1 MKYRKKKLKSAPVI
15 IAAIFTA
22 QGLEISLN
30 HEIHDESI
38 EGVHTHNEFRL
49 VEPIRYSLVA
59 AVSAP
64 TISFNTNS

>member
-1 MKYRKKKLKSAPVI
+1 MKDRKKKLKSAPVI

-22 QGLEISLN
+22 QSLEITLN

-49 VEPIRYSLVA
+49 VELIKHSHVA
-59 AVSAP
+59 A
-64 TISFNTNS
+64 ISTLTKSFETRS

>member
-1 MKYRKKKLKSAPVI
+1 MKERNKKLKSAPVV

-22 QGLEISLN
+22 QGLESVSN

-49 VEPIRYSLVA
+49 IEPAIQQFVAPASGLTQNSL
-59 AVSAP
+59 
-64 TISFNTNS
+64 

>member
-1 MKYRKKKLKSAPVI
+1 MNDRKKKLKSVPMVI
-15 IAAIFTA
+15 AVIFTA
-22 QGLEISLN
+22 QGLEIASN

-59 AVSAP
+59 AVS
-64 TISFNTNS
+64 TLTQSFETRS